1 MTAESI
7 PIANVTNSLPPK
19 DHNMPITYSETF
31 YSIQGEGYF
40 TGVPSTWVR
49 FFLCNLQC
57 SGFGQD
63 DPTDPSKYE
72 LPYKDFDADSISDV
86 TELPVW
92 DKGCDSSY
100 SWAKKF
106 RHLQKHKSADEIK
119 EELAKCMTNE
129 HNPTGTYKHPKSGE
143 QAHMVF
149 TGGEP
154 LMRNAQRAAIE
165 ILKSYRSNSNG
176 DYPSYVT
183 WETNGTQKLTPEF
196 MEFVSNRGCMRPKI
210 FWSCSPKLWTVSG
223 EPRKRAIKP
232 QNLIDYDLV
241 ASRRNRHGDIPNG
254 QLKFVLGPK
263 QEQWDELDEVIEM
276 YRDVGIDWPVW
287 IMPVG
292 ATVEGQELCDGDV
305 ATMAQAR
312 GYSVSARVHTYLWG
326 NLIGV

>member
-1 MTAESI
+1 MNDI
-7 PIANVTNSLPPK
+7 IATSMPTK

-31 YSIQGEGYF
+31 YSIQGEGHF

-57 SGFGQD
+57 NGFGQD
-63 DPTDPSKYE
+63 DPTDSSTYE
-72 LPYKDFDADSISDV
+72 LPYKEFDASKIKVV

-106 RHLQKHKSADEIK
+106 RHLQKHETADQIVDK
-119 EELAKCMTNE
+119 LKDHLTTKW
-129 HNPTGTYKHPKSGE
+129 NPNGLYKHPNSGE
-143 QAHMVF
+143 TAHLVF

-154 LMRNAQRAAIE
+154 LMRNGQRSAIA
-165 ILKSYRSNSNG
+165 IMQAYRSKPMEHK
-176 DYPSYVT
+176 PSWVT
-183 WETNGTQKLTPEF
+183 FETNGTQKLTQEF
-196 MEFVSNRGCMRPKI
+196 MDFFGNPGVFHSKL

-223 EPRKRAIKP
+223 EKRKRAIKP
-232 QNLIDYDLV
+232 DNLKDYDLV
-241 ASRRNRHGDIPNG
+241 VHQNRGSSEVPRG

-263 QEQWDELDEVIEM
+263 KEQWDELDEVIGL
-276 YRDVGIDWPVW
+276 YREAGIDWPVW

-292 ATVEGQELCDGDV
+292 ATVEGQELCDGEV
-305 ATMAQAR
+305 ATMAQER
-312 GYSVSARVHTYLWG
+312 GFSVSARVHTYLWG